1 MTPKWSGD
9 HPRMSGEHP
18 GTRSGLW
25 ESMGSSPHERGAP
38 RTEAIQDLCERDHPR
53 MSGEHQG
60 EDDGLADAIFIAAA
74 PTDIAALLAEVERLR
89 AQVQR
94 EAAVKA
100 LREAADNMDARANKN
115 ELIALADRW
124 EGYYTGVRS
133 SILNESSALRA
144 RADRMETEKLLL
156 D

>member
-1 MTPKWSGD
+1 
-9 HPRMSGEHP
+9 MSEL
-18 GTRSGLW
+18 T
-25 ESMGSSPHERGAP
+25 
-38 RTEAIQDLCERDHPR
+38 TEKAIGIIVDELCERSVGYNDDHSKGCPQR
-53 MSGEHQG
+53 
-60 EDDGLADAIFIAAA
+60 AV
-74 PTDIAALLAEVERLR
+74 VEAWL
-89 AQVQR
+89 AQVRR

-133 SILNESSALRA
+133 SILNESSALHA
-144 RADRMETEKLLL
+144 RADRIEAEKLLL